1 MWEDARTQEAERGN
15 DEAILVPLDGVF
27 APPPI
32 CRFASGE
39 KDCSSVVCVS
49 IACSL
54 RCAR

>member
-32 CRFASGE
+32 CQFASGE